1 MGAFGRSRDQKNKII
16 FEVASNSHGK
26 HRASLLAWLC
36 QLVCPGKA
44 KVELVNFSQL
54 PTKEL
59 GGVGSRSGVHTVHG
73 SSFWNNNIKKDLMA
87 HTIFF
92 SLHMLY
98 IIFGGL
104 FFFLVMFNFLMNN
117 NCIYSWANL

>member
-26 HRASLLAWLC
+26 HRASLLASLC

-44 KVELVNFSQL
+44 RVELVNFSQL

-59 GGVGSRSGVHTVHG
+59 GSVGSRSGVHTVHG
-73 SSFWNNNIKKDLMA
+73 SSFWNNNRKDLMA
-87 HTIFF
+87 HIIFF

>member
-26 HRASLLAWLC
+26 HRASLLALLC

-44 KVELVNFSQL
+44 RVELVNFSQL

-59 GGVGSRSGVHTVHG
+59 GSVGSRSGVHTVHG
-73 SSFWNNNIKKDLMA
+73 SSFWNNNRKDLMA
-87 HTIFF
+87 HIIFF